1 MPIPLTVPAAGL
13 TPASAW
19 YPVLYEAASLPP
31 VFLADD
37 TGNDGELQSIVEGR
51 DAVDDAVVTAIR
63 AKLNSGSALG
73 RTGNT
78 LMDIDKSLPTT
89 PNAIKFAVDLALKQ
103 LTTAGDIGSVSIETE
118 TDDYLGAFYLQYV
131 NLRSGLTQKVNL

>member
-1 MPIPLTVPAAGL
+1 VQAFAAVTSAVPNSAVESVWGNAA
-13 TPASAW
+13 
-19 YPVLYEAASLPP
+19 AAM
-31 VFLADD
+31 
-37 TGNDGELQSIVEGR
+37 R
-51 DAVDDAVVTAIR
+51 
-63 AKLNSGSALG
+63 
-73 RTGNT
+73 
-78 LMDIDKSLPTT
+78 DIDKSLPTT

>member
-78 LMDIDKSLPTT
+78 LRK
-89 PNAIKFAVDLALKQ
+89 
-103 LTTAGDIGSVSIETE
+103 
-118 TDDYLGAFYLQYV
+118 
-131 NLRSGLTQKVNL
+131 R